1 MPQIKEQEKS
11 PEEELNKIKA
21 INLPDTEFKTM
32 RMLKQLSE
40 NFNSIN
46 KDIETLKNNQSEV
59 INTLTEMNTLQG
71 ITSRVDKAEDQI
83 SDWEDK
89 EAENT
94 QSEQL
99 KEKKNESLW
108 GNIKCTTI
116 CIMGYQKEKR
126 GSKELKTAF

>member
-59 INTLTEMNTLQG
+59 NNTLTEMNTLQG
-71 ITSRVDKAEDQI
+71 ITSRVDKAEDQ
-83 SDWEDK
+83 
-89 EAENT
+89 
-94 QSEQL
+94 
-99 KEKKNESLW
+99 
-108 GNIKCTTI
+108 
-116 CIMGYQKEKR
+116 
-126 GSKELKTAF
+126 